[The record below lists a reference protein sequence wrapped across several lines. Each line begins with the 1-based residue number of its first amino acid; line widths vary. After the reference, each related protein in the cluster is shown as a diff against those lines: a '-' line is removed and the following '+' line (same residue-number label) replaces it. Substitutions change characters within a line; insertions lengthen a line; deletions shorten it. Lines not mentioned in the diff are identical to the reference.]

1 MALDPAF
8 KAAWVKALRENKHRQ
23 CFGDLWDG
31 NGNACALGV
40 GYEVLGYPTRAAMRT
55 AFDKGVHPALP
66 GLDQRDSERIA
77 FCMNDKEKQ
86 PLDVIA
92 AYIEQNL

>member
-8 KAAWVKALRENKHRQ
+8 KALWVKALRESKHRQ

-40 GYEVLGYPTRAAMRT
+40 GYEVLGYRCWDDVKEARLRGTET
-55 AFDKGVHPALP
+55 SIP
-66 GLDQRDSERIA
+66 GLNYYDSVRIA
-77 FCMNDKEKQ
+77 QCMNDKEQQ
-86 PLDVIA
+86 PLDIIA
-92 AYIEQNL
+92 AYIEQSL